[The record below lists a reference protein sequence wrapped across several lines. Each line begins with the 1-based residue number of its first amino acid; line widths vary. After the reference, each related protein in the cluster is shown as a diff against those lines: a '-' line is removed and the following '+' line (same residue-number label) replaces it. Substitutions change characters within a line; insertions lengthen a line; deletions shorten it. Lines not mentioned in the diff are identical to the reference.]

1 MQKTILNTVFLYLVV
16 IQNTILST
24 ILFVSRVDTEH
35 YFEYGFICIS
45 WWYGALF
52 WVRFVC
58 ISWWCRRLFWVRF
71 CLYLVVMQKT
81 VLSTIAFVS
90 RGDTEHY
97 FQYGFVCYSYL
108 TSYLVICGTSS
119 ITRLSNMSY
128 CVSSQ
133 FLSLP
138 VTAATFAVL
147 ELAVLWE
154 RLQQTYVTFRH
165 SFCCSWYS

>member
-1 MQKTILNTVFLYLVV
+1 MYLVVIQNTILSTVYLYLVVIRNTILSTVCLYLVV

-24 ILFVSRVDTEH
+24 ALFVSRGDTEH
-35 YFEYGFICIS
+35 YFEFG
-45 WWYGALF
+45 LF
-52 WVRFVC
+52 VSRGE
-58 ISWWCRRLFWVRF
+58 
-71 CLYLVVMQKT
+71 QKT

-97 FQYGFVCYSYL
+97 LQYGFVCYSYL
-108 TSYLVICGTSS
+108 TSYLVICGASS